1 MHKDT
6 FSLAGPDHR
15 DLVRPFPLI
24 QDLFTFAQKNGITN
38 DGFTSQDFGNEQIT
52 VPLPE
57 TFSPLVQDFP
67 NKYLVVAYDDRRSNY
82 YKIGTRHQLVRLS
95 TVENRRTT
103 DTRTREID
111 IKLRDGAR
119 ADRVEVRVREAVK
132 DKSFDSINTAQGE
145 DIEQPHGSARYTY
158 ELDPGG
164 KKYPKKFE
172 FDRLDEGLFIMGEK
186 AQPVRWVRRLEIEK
200 NENAP
205 NKAVYEDYY
214 IIGRNE
220 DPAREK
226 RASIK
231 TTVIGELGNKPTIL
245 LQVGYGSE
253 STGDVLLD
261 DKEHGITFIVQKSIA
276 GERPLDILKDDPVYA
291 ALLKT
296 PPDTE
301 LFIELLG
308 SKMKNLQ
315 EDWDKPQSIY
325 ARDHRI
331 ETSDPNLSV
340 RQLTDRSQ

>member
-1 MHKDT
+1 MHKDS
-6 FSLAGPDHR
+6 FSLARPDHR

-24 QDLFTFAQKNGITN
+24 QDLFTFAQKSGITT
-38 DGFTSQDFGNEQIT
+38 DGFTSQDFGNEQVTI
-52 VPLPE
+52 PLPE

-67 NKYLVVAYDDRRSNY
+67 DKYLVVAYEDRRDSY
-82 YKIGTRHQLVRLS
+82 YKVGARDQLVRLS

-111 IKLRDGAR
+111 IKLPDGGR

-132 DKSFDSINTAQGE
+132 NKSFDSINTAQGE

-158 ELDPGG
+158 EMDPAG

-172 FDRLDEGLFIMGEK
+172 FDRLDEGLFVMGEK
-186 AQPVRWVRRLEIEK
+186 TRPVRWVRKLEIEK

-220 DPAREK
+220 DPSREK

-231 TTVIGELGNKPTIL
+231 TTVLGEIGNKPTIL
-245 LQVGYGSE
+245 LQVGYGPE
-253 STGDVLLD
+253 STADVLLD
-261 DKEHGITFIVQKSIA
+261 DKERGIKFIVQKSIA

-291 ALLKT
+291 TLLKT

-308 SKMKNLQ
+308 SKIKNLE

-325 ARDHRI
+325 ARDNRI
-331 ETSDPNLSV
+331 ETSDPHSSAK
-340 RQLTDRSQ
+340 QLTDRSQ